1 MIPLFWAKVNSSTRK
16 KARALKETW
25 WKEAVVY
32 QIYPRSFNDSNGDGI
47 GDLAG
52 ITEKLDYLDELGVNI
67 IWICPVYKSPNIDN
81 GYDVSDYQ
89 AIMEEMGT
97 MDDFNGL
104 LEEIHKRGMRLILD
118 LVLNHTSDQHP
129 WFLESKASRHNAKR
143 NWYVWRDQPTNWES
157 IFGGP
162 AWTFD
167 PKTGQY
173 YLHIYSKNQVDLNW
187 ENQDMR
193 EAIYDM
199 IHWWLAKGVDGFRVD
214 AINHLKKDYRNMP
227 NPQNLPYIPAWEKFT
242 EVEGLQTILAELRD
256 RAFAKHDIVTIGE
269 ANSVKSQ
276 GLKKWIGEKY
286 GKFNMIF
293 QLEAIEAAS
302 SNLKSGLDVI
312 DLKEVLNRWQ
322 KAAYGI
328 AWNTLYIENH
338 DRPRTVS
345 IWGNDQ
351 NYWFESATA
360 LGCMYFFMQGTP
372 FIYQGQEIGMTNA
385 PFDDIDMYRDIET
398 KNIYRYKRKEGAS
411 HQEIMKMIK
420 KISRDHARTP
430 MQWNDQDF
438 AGFSTVKP
446 WLAVNPNYKWLN
458 VEAQKDNPKSIWS
471 FYKKMIHLRQ
481 NWKVLI
487 YGTTDLADS
496 GCSDVY
502 AYVREDHY
510 TKMLIASNLSE
521 RTCTWNSPYD
531 AELLLSNY
539 SKREKGVLQPYEA
552 CVYFLKKPIY

>member
-1 MIPLFWAKVNSSTRK
+1 MT
-16 KARALKETW
+16 LKETW

-52 ITEKLDYLDELGVNI
+52 IVEKLDYLDELGINI
-67 IWICPVYKSPNIDN
+67 IWICPMYKSPNVDN
-81 GYDVSDYQ
+81 GYDISDYQ
-89 AIMEEMGT
+89 EIMEEMGT
-97 MDDFNGL
+97 MTDFDQL
-104 LEEIHKRGMRLILD
+104 LTEIHKRGMKLILD

-129 WFLESKASRHNAKR
+129 WFLESRSSKDNPKR
-143 NWYVWRDQPTNWES
+143 DWYVWRDQKTNWES

-167 PKTGQY
+167 PKTKQY

-187 ENQDMR
+187 ENQEMR
-193 EAIYDM
+193 EAIYIM
-199 IHWWLAKGVDGFRVD
+199 IDWWLTKGVDGFRVD
-214 AINHLKKDYRNMP
+214 AINHLKKEYQDMP
-227 NPQNLPYIPAWEKFT
+227 NPQNLSYVPAWEKFT
-242 EVEGLQTILAELRD
+242 EVEGLQDMLTELRD
-256 RAFAKHDIVTIGE
+256 QAFSHNDIVTIGE

-276 GLKKWIGEKY
+276 DLKKWIGEQD

-302 SNLKSGLDVI
+302 SNLSNGLDVI

-322 KAAYGI
+322 KAAYDI

-345 IWGNDQ
+345 IWGNEQ
-351 NYWFESATA
+351 KFWFESATA
-360 LGCMYFFMQGTP
+360 LGSMYFFMQGTP

-385 PFDDIDMYRDIET
+385 PFDEIDMYNDIET
-398 KNIYRYKRKEGAS
+398 KNIYRYKRKEGVP
-411 HQEIMKMIK
+411 HEEIMKIIK

-430 MQWNDQDF
+430 MQWSSQNF
-438 AGFSTVKP
+438 AGFSTVSP
-446 WLAVNPNYKWLN
+446 WLAVNPNYEWLN
-458 VEAQKDNPKSIWS
+458 VEAQKDKPKSIWS

-481 NWKVLI
+481 NWKVLV

-496 GCSDVY
+496 GCPDVY
-502 AYVREDHY
+502 AYIREDQY

-521 RTCTWNSPYD
+521 KHCTWNSPYD

-539 SKREKGVLQPYEA
+539 SKREKGKLQPYET
-552 CVYFLKKPIY
+552 CVYFLKKKIY